1 MPACPWKAIYGDG
14 AQSAATT
21 RASACPGSVNLHTGV
36 RAHACNTRVS
46 SPPCPCQSVRMHHHH
61 PPPPGSTREATRTR
75 HARCLRQPP
84 PPPRPSV
91 PAGVSYDTLP
101 AWVSDSPCTG
111 TDGRP
116 PQSPVAVR
124 ARGGGGGMGS
134 GPQPTGA
141 VPARDG
147 TGLAR
152 YLPKC
157 PKESK
162 SRSELGAMA
171 GRQQAGSLGVAC
183 PGGAEK
189 RRGPGPA
196 RPPPPGYDAPP
207 RPREGWCARP
217 LSEAG
222 RGACLTVAAPPPT
235 VPLRAGAGPEVGRAG
250 PAAPAAPLRLSAA
263 GTPRGGGKLAGF
275 ARRQRGQSLLPSR
288 VRAVVPEG
296 GVSQLSRSG

>member
-1 MPACPWKAIYGDG
+1 M
-14 AQSAATT
+14 SATL
-21 RASACPGSVNLHTGV
+21 RV
-36 RAHACNTRVS
+36 RVS
-46 SPPCPCQSVRMHHHH
+46 LCVCTTTTHH
-61 PPPPGSTREATRTR
+61 PPAA
-75 HARCLRQPP
+75 HARLRGHATHGACASP

-116 PQSPVAVR
+116 PQSPVPVR

-189 RRGPGPA
+189 RHGPGPA